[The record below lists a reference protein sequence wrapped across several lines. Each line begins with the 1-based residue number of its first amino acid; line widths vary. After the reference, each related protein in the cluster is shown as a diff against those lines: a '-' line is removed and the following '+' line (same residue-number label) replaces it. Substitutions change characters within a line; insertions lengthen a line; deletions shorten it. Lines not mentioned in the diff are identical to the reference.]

1 VTALGQLAVLA
12 SMLGALACAGQ
23 VAAGDVLVFTR
34 TTGFRHASIPAGI
47 AAMRDLSA
55 RAGHSMDATEDPTVF
70 RDAVLSHVKAV
81 IFLNTTG
88 DVLDDEQQSALER
101 WVRGGGGFLGV
112 HSAADTEYGWPFYG
126 ELLGARFASHPGVQS
141 ATVRV
146 IDRAHPATAG
156 LPEVWVRT
164 DEWYDF
170 LAPPSGV
177 RVLAEVDESTYQ
189 GGRMGPH
196 HPIAWTH
203 PVDAGRSVY
212 IAMGHTEESYSEE
225 LFRSMLLGALR
236 YAAGDAGS
244 P

>member
-1 VTALGQLAVLA
+1 MTALRQLAVLA
-12 SMLGALACAGQ
+12 LLVSALGCGGQ
-23 VAAGDVLVFTR
+23 ASSGDVLVFTR

-47 AAMRDLSA
+47 AAMRELCAQAD
-55 RAGHSMDATEDPTVF
+55 HSIYATEDPTVF
-70 RDAVLSHVKAV
+70 RDAVLSRMKAV
-81 IFLNTTG
+81 VFLNTTG
-88 DVLDDEQQSALER
+88 TVLDDNQRSAIER

-126 ELLGARFASHPGVQS
+126 ELLGARFASHPAVQS
-141 ATVRV
+141 ATVHV
-146 IDRAHPATAG
+146 IDRTHPATAG
-156 LPEVWVRT
+156 LPEIWMRT

-170 LAPPSGV
+170 VAQPSGV
-177 RVLAEVDESTYQ
+177 RVLAEVDESTYS
-189 GGRMGPH
+189 GGRMGAQ

-203 PVDAGRSVY
+203 AVDAGRSIY

-236 YAAGDAGS
+236 FAAGDAIS

>member
-1 VTALGQLAVLA
+1 VTALRAV
-12 SMLGALACAGQ
+12 GAFAFLVCACG
-23 VAAGDVLVFTR
+23 AAGPAPSAEVLVFTR

-47 AAMRDLSA
+47 AAMRELSA
-55 RAGHSMDATEDPTVF
+55 QAGHSLDATEDPAAF
-70 RDAVLSHVKAV
+70 RDAVLARVKV
-81 IFLNTTG
+81 VVFLNTTG
-88 DVLDDEQQSALER
+88 TVLNDEQRAALER
-101 WVRGGGGFLGV
+101 RVRAGGGFLGV

-126 ELLGARFASHPGVQS
+126 ELLGARFASHPAVQS
-141 ATVRV
+141 ATVHV

-156 LPEVWVRT
+156 LPGIWTRT

-196 HPIAWTH
+196 HPIVWAH
-203 PVDAGRSVY
+203 AVDAGRSIY

-225 LFRSMLLGALR
+225 LFRSLLLGALR
-236 YAAGDAGS
+236 YAAGDATS